1 MRILSTYL
9 ILLAILFAACG
20 GSGDPLPITPDP
32 EVEVKWEISPE
43 SIQLSSDGETKNI
56 IIEANGNW
64 TVSSD
69 QQWITLTPNNGG
81 NGQTVLKVTAEKNRV
96 DESRKAELKFVS
108 GEYSHR
114 YNVIQ
119 HEGELVVEWNIT
131 PHIADFV
138 FQGETRKIYVTSNA
152 DWQLTTNQSWVTFNI
167 DNGYKGTT
175 AIEATAT
182 ANTEDKN
189 RIAEVT
195 FVSGDFSKQYFI
207 NQEADKDEDY
217 VPSGYSLV
225 WEEEFN
231 ADKLSGGKPALPDNE
246 KWFYETAEPGWVNNE
261 LQTYIEGFIGTDTTA
276 AIYDGTLKIKAIPR
290 GERIYSAR
298 INTIEAWTYG
308 YFEARLRVPGG
319 KGTWPA
325 FWMMPKN
332 FTAWP
337 LDGEIDIMEYVGY
350 DPNVVHSSIHTQSYY
365 HSIGTQKTGTKEIE
379 NAEIEFHVYAVE
391 WTADY
396 IKGFVDGEEFFR
408 FDNDGTGNKH
418 TWPFNAPFYLKLN
431 LAWGGDW
438 GAAQGLD
445 ETALPATY
453 EVDYVRVYQ
462 KE

>member
-1 MRILSTYL
+1 MNSILIAIA
-9 ILLAILFAACG
+9 ILLAACG
-20 GSGDPLPITPDP
+20 VSDEPLPTTPDDK
-32 EVEVKWEISPE
+32 VEVKWEISPK
-43 SIQLSSDGETKNI
+43 STILSSEGESKNI
-56 IIEANGNW
+56 IVEANGNW

-69 QQWITLTPNNGG
+69 QQWITLSPNSGG
-81 NGQTVLKVTAEKNRV
+81 NGQTGLNVTAEKNTSGEIR
-96 DESRKAELKFVS
+96 EAELTFVS
-108 GEYSHR
+108 GEYSHK
-114 YNVIQ
+114 YGVMQ
-119 HEGELVVEWNIT
+119 EAGELVVEWSIT
-131 PHIADFV
+131 PHISDFQ
-138 FQGETRKIYVTSNA
+138 FEGESKKIYVTSNA
-152 DWQLTTNQSWVTFNI
+152 DWQLTANQPWVTFNI
-167 DNGYKGTT
+167 DNGNKGTT
-175 AIEATAT
+175 VIKATAT
-182 ANTEDKN
+182 ANDGDKN

-195 FVSGDFSKQYFI
+195 FASGDFTKQYFI

-217 VPSGYSLV
+217 IPSGYSLV
-225 WEEEFN
+225 WEEEFDAN
-231 ADKLSGGKPALPDNE
+231 SLNDGKPALPNND

-261 LQTYIEGFIGTDTTA
+261 LQTYIEGFVGTDTVA

-290 GERIYSAR
+290 GDRVYSAR

-332 FTAWP
+332 YTAWP
-337 LDGEIDIMEYVGY
+337 LDGEIDIMEYVGF

-365 HSIGTQKTGTKEIE
+365 HSIGTQKTATKEIE

-396 IKGFVDGEEFFR
+396 IKGFVDGEEYFR

-418 TWPFNAPFYLKLN
+418 TWPFDAPFYLKLN

-445 ETALPATY
+445 ESALPATY
-453 EVDYVRVYQ
+453 EIDYVRVYQ
-462 KE
+462 K